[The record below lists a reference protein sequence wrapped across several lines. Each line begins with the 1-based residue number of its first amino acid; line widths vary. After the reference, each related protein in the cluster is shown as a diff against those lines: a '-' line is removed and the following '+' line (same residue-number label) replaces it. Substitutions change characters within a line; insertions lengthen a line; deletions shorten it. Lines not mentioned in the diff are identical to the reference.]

1 MFMFIKKQY
10 PENFALFTLGILE
23 LFAREVVNFLKSRLI
38 FNIFCCFRMF
48 VNKLFT
54 YLTCACIKK

>member
-38 FNIFCCFRMF
+38 FNIFYCF
-48 VNKLFT
+48 
-54 YLTCACIKK
+54 

>member
-10 PENFALFTLGILE
+10 PENFALFTLSILE

-38 FNIFCCFRMF
+38 FNVFYCF
-48 VNKLFT
+48 
-54 YLTCACIKK
+54 